1 MRKST
6 LAIAALA
13 GVMALPLAAGAQQR
27 ILVQDGATT
36 GLAIDEDGGIPD
48 ELQPRF
54 REYIVQENVPNYTV
68 QGPVVVGTILPEIG
82 VTFYDVP
89 QQYGANRY
97 RYTRVNDRTI
107 LVEPRTRRVIQVI
120 D

>member
-1 MRKST
+1 MRKSI
-6 LAIAALA
+6 LAFAVLA
-13 GVMALPLAAGAQQR
+13 GVAAMPPAAHAQHR
-27 ILVQDGATT
+27 ILVQDGVTT
-36 GLAIDEDGGIPD
+36 GLGDSGDVGIAA

-54 REYIVQENVPNYTV
+54 REYIAQENVPNYTLP
-68 QGPVVVGTILPEIG
+68 GPIEVGTILPEVG

-107 LVEPRTRRVIQVI
+107 LVEPRTRRIVQVI